1 MHKLLILIDKTAEE
15 TEEFHELWP
24 QFLNLAES
32 MPGLRREAT
41 TRVNRV
47 LFGRL
52 SHSLMHELFFDDAA
66 ALQTAMTSPEGVQ
79 TGQLLQYM
87 TRGRVILLLG
97 DHREDEGENL
107 QKYRLASAA
116 PAEPAE

>member
-1 MHKLLILIDKTAEE
+1 MHKLLILIDETAE
-15 TEEFHELWP
+15 TKEFHELWP
-24 QFLNLAES
+24 QFLSLAES

-52 SHSLMHELFFDDAA
+52 SCALMHELFFEDAA
-66 ALQTAMTSPEGVQ
+66 ALQTAMNSPEGVK

-97 DHREDEGENL
+97 DHREDDVENL
-107 QKYRLASAA
+107 KKYRRASAA
-116 PAEPAE
+116 PVEPAE